1 VPGLPAHPPKLA
13 LPQQVGTG
21 TGHHASKAE
30 APRQFFGF
38 ERCLPGLALDPRQ
51 SLPDQVLGSFALGQV
66 LGLLA
71 PVADPSQMQ
80 RQDLFSHG

>member
-1 VPGLPAHPPKLA
+1 M
-13 LPQQVGTG
+13 
-21 TGHHASKAE
+21 
-30 APRQFFGF
+30 
-38 ERCLPGLALDPRQ
+38 
-51 SLPDQVLGSFALGQV
+51 LGSFALGQV